1 MIFPIIG
8 WNTALRDGRR
18 EGGDGISGERK
29 SGRERERER
38 ERDRERERES
48 EEYEKGGVT
57 IAQL

>member
-18 EGGDGISGERK
+18 EGGDGIRGERK

-38 ERDRERERES
+38 EREIERERERVKNMRKE
-48 EEYEKGGVT
+48 V
-57 IAQL
+57 